1 MKLRKNPGADLEKSK
16 GLFWQVGLTLALG
29 VIYFALSYKTYEG
42 QLMDLG
48 TVDVILEEEIIPI
61 TNRPQTPPPPPPS
74 VPTEAI
80 QIVENEIEIE
90 EFEFQ
95 TTETDQSEVVEFF
108 ETAEESSDEVFN
120 FAIVE
125 NRPVFPG
132 CEKEPTEDAKYDCF
146 QKSLM
151 RYVAKEFKFPEMSKK
166 LGSSG
171 RVFVN
176 FVIEKD
182 GSISNVT
189 VARGVDKLLDEE
201 AMRVVKSIPKMT
213 PAKQRGKPV
222 RTSYTLPINAKIQ

>member
-1 MKLRKNPGADLEKSK
+1 MKQRKNPGADLESKK
-16 GLFWQVGLTLALG
+16 GLFWQIGLAVALG
-29 VIYFALSYKTYEG
+29 ATYFAMSYKTYEG
-42 QLMDLG
+42 QLIDLG
-48 TVDVILEEEIIPI
+48 TVDVVLEEEIIPI
-61 TNRPQTPPPPPPS
+61 TNRPQTPPPPPPAA
-74 VPTEAI
+74 PTENI
-80 QIVENEIEIE
+80 QIVEDDIEIE

-95 TTETDQSEVVEFF
+95 DTETDQTEVVEFF
-108 ETAEESSDEVFN
+108 ETVEESSDEVFN

-146 QKSLM
+146 QKSIM
-151 RYVAKEFKFPEMSKK
+151 RFVSKEFKFPEMSKK

-182 GSISNVT
+182 GSISNVV

-201 AMRVVKSIPKMT
+201 AMRVVKMIPKLT

>member
-1 MKLRKNPGADLEKSK
+1 MKQRKNQGADLEKSK
-16 GLFWQVGLTLALG
+16 GLFWQVGLTIALG
-29 VIYFALSYKTYEG
+29 VVYFSLSYKTYEG

-48 TVDVILEEEIIPI
+48 SVDVVLDDEIIPI
-61 TNRPQTPPPPPPS
+61 TNRPNTPPPPPPAA
-74 VPTEAI
+74 PMEMI

-95 TTETDQSEVVEFF
+95 TTETDQTEVVEFF
-108 ETAEESSDEVFN
+108 ETVEESSDEVFN

-146 QKSLM
+146 QKALL
-151 RYVAKEFKFPEMSKK
+151 RYVQKEFKFPEMSKK

-189 VARGVDKLLDEE
+189 IARGVDKLLDEE
-201 AMRVVKSIPKMT
+201 AMRVVKTIPKMT